1 MTEVRVR
8 TGIEVLRAR
17 GCAALKG
24 KRVGL
29 LTNPS
34 AVDGQLDST
43 LDILRRAEG
52 VQLDVLFSPEHGIA
66 GALADGELI
75 DSGRDERTGLAI
87 RSLSG
92 ELGAI
97 IHPTREMLR
106 DVDVIVCD
114 IQDIGVR
121 YYTFTW
127 TITHVLEAAGE
138 FGVEVMILDRPNP
151 LGGTADGAP
160 LEAGMTSAV
169 GRFPV
174 PTQPGMTLGELA
186 RLFNA
191 TWNPTPAAL
200 SVIACE
206 GYMRGMTWA
215 ETGLPFVPP
224 SPNMPHL
231 VTAQHYPGSCL
242 IEGTTLSE
250 GRGTALPFEI
260 VGAPGIDGHAL
271 AEALNARGWDG
282 VRFRPHYFQPNV
294 NKHAGVMCGGVQAHI
309 TEARAYRPLRV
320 WLGVLNVLCQMGA
333 VEWLAGHFDHLLGVR
348 DVRERIQKGEALDDL
363 FAEWDG
369 FCRDFAVMRTPY
381 LLYE

>member
-1 MTEVRVR
+1 MTGQRVSA
-8 TGIEVLRAR
+8 GIEVLHETGFAQLR
-17 GCAALKG
+17 G
-24 KRVGL
+24 KRIGL

-34 AVDGQLDST
+34 AVDRQLNST
-43 LDILRRAEG
+43 LDILRRADG
-52 VQLDVLFSPEHGIA
+52 VQIKALFSPEHGIA
-66 GALADGELI
+66 AAVAEGEHVE
-75 DSGRDERTGLAI
+75 SGRDPRTGLTLH
-87 RSLSG
+87 SLYG
-92 ELGAI
+92 EQMR
-97 IHPTREMLR
+97 PTREMMR

-138 FGVEVMILDRPNP
+138 YGVEVIILDRPNP
-151 LGGTADGAP
+151 LGGKVDGAP
-160 LEAGMTSAV
+160 LEAGLASLV
-169 GRFPV
+169 GRVSV

-206 GYMRGMTWA
+206 GYVRGMRWE
-215 ETGLPFVPP
+215 ETGLPFVSP

-250 GRGTALPFEI
+250 GRGTTLPFEI
-260 VGAPGIDGHAL
+260 VGAPGNDGHAL
-271 AEALNARGWDG
+271 AEALNAQGWDG
-282 VRFRPHYFQPNV
+282 VRFRPHYFQPAV
-294 NKHAGVMCGGVQAHI
+294 NKHAGAMCGGVQAHI
-309 TEARAYRPLRV
+309 IDAQAYQPIRV
-320 WLGVLNVLCQMGA
+320 WLGVLAVLCQLGV
-333 VEWLAGHFDHLLGVR
+333 VEWKAEHFDRLLGVHG
-348 DVRERIQKGEALDDL
+348 VRERLDAGDSLDDL

-369 FCRDFAVMRTPY
+369 FCRDFAVMRKPH